1 MAIDLGD
8 PIQVLTALL
17 LLVLAVVSAVM
28 LLLTRRPSWA
38 ERQAYRLSE
47 RAGLP
52 FGSDSVHDAVIARVR
67 RSAAVSLI
75 STLVAVVLTAT
86 VWLALSAARSP
97 YLLWALAFVILVVVI
112 AGSTVID
119 QLRDTTFHPTPSDTR
134 VARLATV
141 GVRQYLDGWRTRTP
155 DVLLVC
161 GAGMTVVVLAAGFLG
176 LVAPVWSGVGLLT
189 LAFALSVRVATTAME
204 RRVLAHPQPA
214 TDGLELAWD
223 DLFRTDALRSLRM
236 SAALAAW
243 VPVGLSF
250 AVLLRAGLP
259 LASSDAGAVLGVFP
273 WWGIPALQVL
283 YTVGQGRLRADLL
296 PCAPRATA
304 GGRPA

>member
-1 MAIDLGD
+1 MGRAPGV
-8 PIQVLTALL
+8 PTVGARG
-17 LLVLAVVSAVM
+17 SAV
-28 LLLTRRPSWA
+28 
-38 ERQAYRLSE
+38 
-47 RAGLP
+47 
-52 FGSDSVHDAVIARVR
+52 RV
-67 RSAAVSLI
+67 
-75 STLVAVVLTAT
+75 
-86 VWLALSAARSP
+86 
-97 YLLWALAFVILVVVI
+97 LLWALAFVILVVVI

-214 TDGLELAWD
+214 TE
-223 DLFRTDALRSLRM
+223 
-236 SAALAAW
+236 
-243 VPVGLSF
+243 
-250 AVLLRAGLP
+250 
-259 LASSDAGAVLGVFP
+259 
-273 WWGIPALQVL
+273 L